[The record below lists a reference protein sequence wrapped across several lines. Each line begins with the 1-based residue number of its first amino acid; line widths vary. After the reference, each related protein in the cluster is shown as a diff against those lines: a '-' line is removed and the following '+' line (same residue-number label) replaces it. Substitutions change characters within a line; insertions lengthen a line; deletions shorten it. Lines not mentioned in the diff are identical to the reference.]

1 MKYEF
6 CEKVLSHVNI
16 VAKSKSVFS
25 QTSIILTPAL
35 SIHKKIRT
43 FLVFVFSFL
52 PLGSTTLV
60 ESRVDKLEGK
70 ILFCSAELK
79 SPDGKVTFV
88 TANALF
94 IQLDTQGKGE
104 VDVDKMRLHFRDLS
118 Y

>member
-1 MKYEF
+1 MRKSSLTLTFWRKVNQFLIKHEESNHINSSSLYSYE
-6 CEKVLSHVNI
+6 N
-16 VAKSKSVFS
+16 SK
-25 QTSIILTPAL
+25 
-35 SIHKKIRT
+35 

-60 ESRVDKLEGK
+60 ESRVDKVEGK
-70 ILFCSAELK
+70 IIFCSAELK

-104 VDVDKMRLHFRDLS
+104 VDVDRMILHFRDLS
-118 Y
+118 C

>member
-1 MKYEF
+1 MRKSSLTLTLWR
-6 CEKVLSHVNI
+6 KVNQFLG
-16 VAKSKSVFS
+16 
-25 QTSIILTPAL
+25 
-35 SIHKKIRT
+35 T

-118 Y
+118 C